1 MLFCSYV
8 FILVFLPLLLFLY
21 YIIKNRKYRNILLLI
36 FSLIFYAWGEPKY
49 ILLLLISI
57 VINYFIAIML
67 ERINKNKKVLVIG
80 VLVNILSIVIFKYL
94 DFGILTINGLFDTNI
109 KKFNLTIPIGISFY
123 TFQSISYII
132 DVYRKK
138 VKAEHNILNLG
149 LYISLF
155 PQLVAGPIVKY
166 KDIYN
171 DIIDRKETIDKF
183 YNGIRRFMIGFA
195 KKSIIANNMAVVC
208 DTIYSQNVGN
218 ISMPTLWLAAISFTL
233 QIYYDF
239 SGYSDMAIGLGKMFG
254 FNIPEN
260 FNYPYI
266 STSIS
271 DFWKRWHISL
281 TSWFRE
287 YVYIPLGGNKCS
299 KIKWIRNII
308 IVFFLT
314 GLWHGASYNFIIWGL
329 YNALFIILEKTILKK
344 FLSKLNNIL
353 KYLLTMLIII
363 IGFVIFRI
371 ENLSDLL
378 NIIKGMFNISNIA
391 FFDLYFSN
399 YNLVMSSLYLPIGII
414 FVFPIFKLIKK
425 KIKSKYDNIYNII
438 SFLFI
443 FIAYLYSLVLLI
455 NDSYNYFIYFKF

>member
-49 ILLLLISI
+49 ILLLLFSI

-195 KKSIIANNMAVVC
+195 KKSVIANNMAVVC

-218 ISMPTLWLAAISFTL
+218 ISMPILWLAAISFTL

-254 FNIPEN
+254 FNISEN

-363 IGFVIFRI
+363 IGLVIFRI

-378 NIIKGMFNISNIA
+378 NIIKGMFDISNIA

-425 KIKSKYDNIYNII
+425 KNKSKYDNIYNII

>member
-378 NIIKGMFNISNIA
+378 NIIKGMFDISNIA

>member
-1 MLFCSYV
+1 
-8 FILVFLPLLLFLY
+8 
-21 YIIKNRKYRNILLLI
+21 
-36 FSLIFYAWGEPKY
+36 
-49 ILLLLISI
+49 
-57 VINYFIAIML
+57 
-67 ERINKNKKVLVIG
+67 
-80 VLVNILSIVIFKYL
+80 
-94 DFGILTINGLFDTNI
+94 
-109 KKFNLTIPIGISFY
+109 
-123 TFQSISYII
+123 
-132 DVYRKK
+132 
-138 VKAEHNILNLG
+138 
-149 LYISLF
+149 
-155 PQLVAGPIVKY
+155 
-166 KDIYN
+166 
-171 DIIDRKETIDKF
+171 
-183 YNGIRRFMIGFA
+183 MIGFA

-254 FNIPEN
+254 FNISEN

-363 IGFVIFRI
+363 IGLVIFRI
-371 ENLSDLL
+371 EYLSDLL

>member
-21 YIIKNRKYRNILLLI
+21 YIIKNRRYKNIILLI

-378 NIIKGMFNISNIA
+378 NIIKGMFDISNIA

>member
-109 KKFNLTIPIGISFY
+109 KKINLTIPIGISFY

-363 IGFVIFRI
+363 IGLVIFRI

-378 NIIKGMFNISNIA
+378 NIIKGMFDISNIA

-414 FVFPIFKLIKK
+414 F
-425 KIKSKYDNIYNII
+425 Y
-438 SFLFI
+438 
-443 FIAYLYSLVLLI
+443 VL
-455 NDSYNYFIYFKF
+455 

>member
-254 FNIPEN
+254 FNISEN

-363 IGFVIFRI
+363 IGFFIFRI

-378 NIIKGMFNISNIA
+378 NIIKGMFDISNIA

>member
-49 ILLLLISI
+49 ILLLLFSI

-218 ISMPTLWLAAISFTL
+218 ISMPILWLAAISFTL

-254 FNIPEN
+254 FNISEN

-363 IGFVIFRI
+363 IGLVIFRI

-378 NIIKGMFNISNIA
+378 NIIKGMFDISNIA

-425 KIKSKYDNIYNII
+425 KNKSKYDNIYNII

>member
-378 NIIKGMFNISNIA
+378 NIIKGMFDISNIA

-414 FVFPIFKLIKK
+414 FVFPIFKLIKN

>member
-1 MLFCSYV
+1 MLFCSYI

-21 YIIKNRKYRNILLLI
+21 YIIKNRRYKNIILLI

-254 FNIPEN
+254 FNISEN

-363 IGFVIFRI
+363 IGLVIFRI

>member
-49 ILLLLISI
+49 ILLLLFSI

-218 ISMPTLWLAAISFTL
+218 ISMPILWLAAISFTL

-254 FNIPEN
+254 FNISEN

-363 IGFVIFRI
+363 IGLVIFRI

-378 NIIKGMFNISNIA
+378 NIIKGMFDISNIA

-425 KIKSKYDNIYNII
+425 KNKSKNDNIYNII